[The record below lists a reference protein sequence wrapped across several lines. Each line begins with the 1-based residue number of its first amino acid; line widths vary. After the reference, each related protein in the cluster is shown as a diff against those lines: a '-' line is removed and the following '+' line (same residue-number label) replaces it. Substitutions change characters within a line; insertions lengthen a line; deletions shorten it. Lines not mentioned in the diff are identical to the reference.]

1 MDPKTFPRLF
11 ELYELI
17 PKGIESDQFYFPRF
31 DKTIM
36 LSPTAKF
43 HFQLLENELSK
54 LDKASWQLMKNEV
67 KSLLVNKDPK
77 RNWEQ
82 LISKL
87 NEAKGYCY
95 LKKIGCSSVQIIP
108 RSKENG
114 IKTPDLEGTK
124 FETVYLCEV
133 KTINISDFEIEKRKV
148 ISARDAQYN
157 LPPDFFD
164 KFDSVVEKAKSQLL
178 SYKKGIISKKIIYFI
193 INFDEPLSIY
203 FECYRAEYKEQII
216 KHLEGRNYDFDIK
229 IHNLLE

>member
-43 HFQLLENELSK
+43 HFQSLENELSK

-87 NEAKGYCY
+87 NICY
-95 LKKIGCSSVQIIP
+95 S
-108 RSKENG
+108 
-114 IKTPDLEGTK
+114 
-124 FETVYLCEV
+124 
-133 KTINISDFEIEKRKV
+133 TIVSCCTGR
-148 ISARDAQYN
+148 YN
-157 LPPDFFD
+157 TAGGFKWRYVNVD
-164 KFDSVVEKAKSQLL
+164 
-178 SYKKGIISKKIIYFI
+178 
-193 INFDEPLSIY
+193 
-203 FECYRAEYKEQII
+203 
-216 KHLEGRNYDFDIK
+216 
-229 IHNLLE
+229 